1 MDLNSIAKLI
11 EDMSGSLQREIAEFH
26 AEMTEF
32 RAEVNGR
39 FDDLEKTIKR
49 HDAGILAANIA
60 VNGVTKAQA
69 KQEQQLRDL
78 AARVRKLEH
87 RKRL

>member
-11 EDMSGSLQREIAEFH
+11 VDMHGSLQREIA
-26 AEMTEF
+26 EF

-39 FDDLEKTIKR
+39 FDDLEKTVRR

-60 VNGVTKAQA
+60 VIGDFQEAL
-69 KQEQQLRDL
+69 KQV
-78 AARVRKLEH
+78 AAPAMRALH
-87 RKRL
+87 RKAAP